1 MQRLFRSA
9 ALCIAGCG
17 RTQAPPEHT
26 GRLRGSIAAEA
37 TGDGSVAK
45 FRILVRMMDVITV
58 AHLADSNATIT
69 AMSWSD
75 DGRFT
80 VRNASAGEN
89 PSATSWSMGLR
100 FFLGVTREA
109 CVAATRA
116 GLQVQ

>member
-75 DGRFT
+75 D
-80 VRNASAGEN
+80 VCS
-89 PSATSWSMGLR
+89 
-100 FFLGVTREA
+100 EA
-109 CVAATRA
+109 LPDDSLSEMQVLARIRL
-116 GLQVQ
+116 LQVGAWGTPIFPRCHP